1 MHFFCFSVSIAR
13 VCASVF
19 LFYSIRS
26 LLLTVLLQIN
36 NYACTTKTGVPF
48 SGHRFRLSKNLAG
61 AAKESAS
68 IFFGDMCGEENT
80 ARPANVRA
88 VRLRRTARA
97 LQSGR

>member
-36 NYACTTKTGVPF
+36 NCACTTKTGVPF
-48 SGHRFRLSKNLAG
+48 LGRRFGSGSVYARLAQKPSNIVAIWSRVALPCG
-61 AAKESAS
+61 ARK
-68 IFFGDMCGEENT
+68 T
-80 ARPANVRA
+80 
-88 VRLRRTARA
+88 
-97 LQSGR
+97 

>member
-48 SGHRFRLSKNLAG
+48 SGRRSGLGSVYARLAQKPSNIVAIWSRVALPCGASK
-61 AAKESAS
+61 
-68 IFFGDMCGEENT
+68 T
-80 ARPANVRA
+80 
-88 VRLRRTARA
+88 
-97 LQSGR
+97 

>member
-36 NYACTTKTGVPF
+36 NCACTTKTGVPF
-48 SGHRFRLSKNLAG
+48 SGRRSGPGLVYARLAQKPSNIVAIWSRVALPCG
-61 AAKESAS
+61 ARK
-68 IFFGDMCGEENT
+68 T
-80 ARPANVRA
+80 
-88 VRLRRTARA
+88 
-97 LQSGR
+97 

>member
-36 NYACTTKTGVPF
+36 NYACTTKTGVPKWERR
-48 SGHRFRLSKNLAG
+48 SGLGSVYARLAQKPSNIVAIWSRVALPCG
-61 AAKESAS
+61 ARK
-68 IFFGDMCGEENT
+68 T
-80 ARPANVRA
+80 
-88 VRLRRTARA
+88 
-97 LQSGR
+97 

>member
-36 NYACTTKTGVPF
+36 NCACTTKTGVPF
-48 SGHRFRLSKNLAG
+48 SGRRFGSGSVYARLAQKPSNIVAIWSRVALPCGASK
-61 AAKESAS
+61 
-68 IFFGDMCGEENT
+68 T
-80 ARPANVRA
+80 
-88 VRLRRTARA
+88 
-97 LQSGR
+97 